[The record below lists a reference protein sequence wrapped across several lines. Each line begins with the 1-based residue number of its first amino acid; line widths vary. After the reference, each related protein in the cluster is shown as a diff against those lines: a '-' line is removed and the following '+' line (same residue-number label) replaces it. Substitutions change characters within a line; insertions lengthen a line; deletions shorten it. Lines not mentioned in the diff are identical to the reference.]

1 MFFFNCS
8 STLLAL
14 FLRKAGM
21 ISSSTFLAYSV
32 KSGNVSIACN
42 NVAQGR
48 TSPQGHGFKETDLC
62 NNRTTLMGRAR
73 HQHDN
78 TRSLSSNM
86 PQGPALSCA
95 PCSAL

>member
-32 KSGNVSIACN
+32 KSGKVSIACN

-48 TSPQGHGFKETDLC
+48 TSPQGHGFTGIFFKRLIQQQSEKQD
-62 NNRTTLMGRAR
+62 
-73 HQHDN
+73 
-78 TRSLSSNM
+78 
-86 PQGPALSCA
+86 
-95 PCSAL
+95 